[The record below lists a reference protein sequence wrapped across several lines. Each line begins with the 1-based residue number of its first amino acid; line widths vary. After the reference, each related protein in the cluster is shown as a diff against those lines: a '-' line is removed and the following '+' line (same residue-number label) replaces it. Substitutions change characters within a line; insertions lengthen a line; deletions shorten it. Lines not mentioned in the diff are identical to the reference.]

1 MVSPFS
7 LFLEFFFP
15 GSCVVCGRELC
26 RVCPEHRPPLL
37 SSKGRCERCFF
48 ELHRGKCL
56 KCAGQEMFF
65 DSHRSLFAYGPAKEL
80 IGRWKFENDRPVSR
94 LWTLDLARIL
104 AGMDADRAGVIDSER
119 RVRSFRPAAD
129 LLSAARIAKLPSGID
144 LRKKRIAKKRK
155 QSQRNQAGRY
165 FEVRDSLELLRDLS
179 RVKHY
184 VLLDDV
190 FTTGA
195 TANEAARVLKKG
207 GVSRVSILT
216 IAMREELELESN
228 GANFT
233 AIGTR
238 RAGSNPAGQIGTG

>member
-1 MVSPFS
+1 MASALS
-7 LFLEFFFP
+7 LTLEFFFP

-37 SSKGRCERCFF
+37 TAEGRCQRCFF
-48 ELHRGKCL
+48 QLHRGQCL

-65 DSHRSLFAYGPAKEL
+65 DFHRSLYAYSACRPL
-80 IGRWKFENDRPVSR
+80 IGRWKFENDRPMSR
-94 LWTLDLARIL
+94 LWIPALARNLLEI
-104 AGMDADRAGVIDSER
+104 GADRVGVIDSER

-129 LLSAARIAKLPSGID
+129 LLEAARIAKLPCGID
-144 LRKKRIAKKRK
+144 LRKKRIARTRK

-195 TANEAARVLKKG
+195 TANEAARMFKKG

-238 RAGSNPAGQIGTG
+238 RAGFDSAGQTGAR